1 LHEAGSDR
9 REGGIGL
16 IAVISDIHGN
26 LEAFLAVF
34 EHLRQRQAKRIF
46 FLGDLI
52 GYGPDP
58 GRVIDF
64 LKHFEF
70 CLLGN
75 HDLAVLKG
83 APPEFNAVAQRAV
96 AWTRRQVSPYELRFK
111 FFRRREYIRRL
122 EAWKFLLSLRPA
134 RRLGELF
141 FVHDTPA
148 APGSCGYVR
157 RPEDAEKVFRAD
169 PAVRAF
175 FIGHSHVPEVF
186 TESGHARPEYGR
198 KYLFK
203 DGRAIVNVGSVGQPR
218 DRDPRASYVIVDDEG
233 WRFFRVEYDVEATAR
248 KIRATAGLDPVLGD
262 RLAKGL

>member
-1 LHEAGSDR
+1 M
-9 REGGIGL
+9 
-16 IAVISDIHGN
+16 IAVISDIHAN
-26 LEAFLAVF
+26 LEAFLAVY
-34 EHLRQRQAKRIF
+34 EHLRQRQVKRIF

-58 GRVIDF
+58 GKVIDY

-83 APPEFNAVAQRAV
+83 APKYFNKVAQRAV
-96 AWTRRQVSPYELRFK
+96 AWTRLQTSPYELKFK
-111 FFRRREYIRRL
+111 AFRNKEYIRRL

-157 RPEDAEKVFRAD
+157 KMTDAQKVFAAD
-169 PAVRAF
+169 AKVKAF
-175 FIGHSHVPEVF
+175 FIGHSHIPRVF
-186 TESGHARPEYGR
+186 TESGMEKPEPGR

-203 DGRAIVNVGSVGQPR
+203 DGRSIVNVGSVGQPR
-218 DRDPRASYVIVDDEG
+218 DKDPRASYVILDEEG
-233 WRFFRVEYDVEATAR
+233 YRFFRVDYDVETTAR
-248 KIRATAGLDPVLGD
+248 KIRAIKDLDQVLAD
-262 RLAKGL
+262 RLAKGV

>member
-1 LHEAGSDR
+1 M
-9 REGGIGL
+9 

-26 LEAFLAVF
+26 LEALLAVF
-34 EHLRQRQAKRIF
+34 EHLRERQAKRIF

-83 APPEFNAVAQRAV
+83 APTYFNASAQRAV
-96 AWTRRQVSPYELRFK
+96 AWTRRQVSPYELKLK
-111 FFRRREYIRRL
+111 FLRRTEYIRRL

-134 RRLGELF
+134 RRLGDLF

-157 RPEDAEKVFRAD
+157 KMTDAHKIFAADRKVK
-169 PAVRAF
+169 VF
-175 FIGHSHVPEVF
+175 FIGHSHVPKVI
-186 TESGHARPEYGR
+186 TEQGMSNPEYGK
-198 KYLFK
+198 KYLFR

-218 DRDPRASYVIVDDEG
+218 DKDPRASYVFLDEEG
-233 WRFFRVEYDVEATAR
+233 WRFFRVPYDTEATAR
-248 KIRATAGLDPVLGD
+248 KIRAAGGLDDVLAD
-262 RLAKGL
+262 RLAKGV

>member
-1 LHEAGSDR
+1 V
-9 REGGIGL
+9 

-26 LEAFLAVF
+26 LEALMAVF
-34 EHLRQRQAKRIF
+34 EHLRQRQVKRIF

-83 APPEFNAVAQRAV
+83 APSYFNAPAQRAV
-96 AWTRRQVSPYELRFK
+96 AWTRSQVSPYELKFK
-111 FFRRREYIRRL
+111 ALRNAEYIRRL

-157 RPEDAEKVFRAD
+157 RMTDAQKVFAAD
-169 PAVRAF
+169 PKVRAF
-175 FIGHSHVPEVF
+175 FIGHSHIPKVF
-186 TESGHARPEYGR
+186 TEEGMANPEYGR
-198 KYLFK
+198 KYVFRNA
-203 DGRAIVNVGSVGQPR
+203 RAIVNVGSVGQPR
-218 DRDPRASYVIVDDEG
+218 DKDPRACYVIIDEEG
-233 WRFFRVEYDVEATAR
+233 WRFFRVPYDVETTAG
-248 KIRATAGLDPVLGD
+248 KIRAIKQLDSVLAD
-262 RLAKGL
+262 RLAKGV

>member
-1 LHEAGSDR
+1 M
-9 REGGIGL
+9 

-26 LEAFLAVF
+26 LEALLAVF
-34 EHLRQRQAKRIF
+34 DHLRQRRVKRIF

-83 APPEFNAVAQRAV
+83 APDYFNKAAQRAV
-96 AWTRRQVSPYELRFK
+96 AWTRSQVSPYEMKMKWLRNK
-111 FFRRREYIRRL
+111 EYIRRL

-134 RRLGELF
+134 RRLGELY

-157 RPEDAEKVFRAD
+157 NMETAQKVFAAD
-169 PAVRAF
+169 PGVTAF
-175 FIGHSHVPEVF
+175 FIGHSHVPKVI
-186 TESGHARPEYGR
+186 TEGGMAVPEYGK
-198 KYLFK
+198 KYLFRE
-203 DGRAIVNVGSVGQPR
+203 GRAIVNVGSVGQPR
-218 DRDPRASYVIVDDEG
+218 DKDPRACYVILDEEG
-233 WRFFRVEYDVEATAR
+233 WRFFRVPYDVEAAAA
-248 KIRATAGLDPVLGD
+248 KIRATGALDSILAD
-262 RLAKGL
+262 RLFKGV

>member
-1 LHEAGSDR
+1 
-9 REGGIGL
+9 L
-16 IAVISDIHGN
+16 IAVISDIHAN
-26 LEAFLAVF
+26 LEAFLAVYD
-34 EHLRQRQAKRIF
+34 HLRQRQVKRIF

-75 HDLAVLKG
+75 HDLATLKG
-83 APPEFNAVAQRAV
+83 APSYFNKSAQRAV
-96 AWTRRQVSPYELRFK
+96 AWTRSQVSPEELKRK
-111 FFRRREYIRRL
+111 WLHKKEYIRRL

-134 RRLGELF
+134 RRLGELY

-157 RPEDAEKVFRAD
+157 KMEDAQKAFAAD
-169 PAVRAF
+169 PAVKAF
-175 FIGHSHVPEVF
+175 FIGHSHVARVF
-186 TESGHARPEYGR
+186 TEKGMEKPEPGR

-203 DGRAIVNVGSVGQPR
+203 DGRSIVNVGSVGQPR
-218 DRDPRASYVIVDDEG
+218 DRDPRASYVILDEEG
-233 WRFFRVEYDVEATAR
+233 YRFFRVEYDYQTTAR
-248 KIRATAGLDPVLGD
+248 KIRAIKELDDILAD
-262 RLAKGL
+262 RLAKGM

>member
-1 LHEAGSDR
+1 
-9 REGGIGL
+9 L
-16 IAVISDIHGN
+16 IAVISDIHAN

-34 EHLRQRQAKRIF
+34 EHLRKRQVKRIF

-58 GRVIDF
+58 GKVIDY

-83 APPEFNAVAQRAV
+83 APKNFNKVAQRAV
-96 AWTRRQVSPYELRFK
+96 AWTRSQTSPYELKFK
-111 FFRRREYIRRL
+111 ALRNKEYIRRL

-134 RRLGELF
+134 RRLGELY

-157 RPEDAEKVFRAD
+157 KMADARKVFAAD
-169 PAVRAF
+169 PKVKAF
-175 FIGHSHVPEVF
+175 FIGHSHIPKVITEKGLEV
-186 TESGHARPEYGR
+186 PEYGR

-203 DGRAIVNVGSVGQPR
+203 TGRAIVNVGSVGQPR
-218 DRDPRASYVIVDDEG
+218 DKDPRASYVILDEEG
-233 WRFFRVEYDVEATAR
+233 YRFFRVEYDIETTAK
-248 KIRATAGLDPVLGD
+248 KIRATNELAPVLAD
-262 RLAKGL
+262 RLAKGV